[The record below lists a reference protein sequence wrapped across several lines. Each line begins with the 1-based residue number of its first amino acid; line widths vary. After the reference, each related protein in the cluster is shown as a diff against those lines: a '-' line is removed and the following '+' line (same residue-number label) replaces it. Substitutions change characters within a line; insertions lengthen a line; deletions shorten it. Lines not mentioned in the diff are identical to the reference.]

1 MSNSSPKKKFNHR
14 LLVSGF
20 GCLLVVLHYFIFSQ
34 FLPNAN
40 GKLGHDHSYNFPLLL
55 DGYYWF
61 LNNGFLTAPW
71 FTPSFCGGMPLL
83 ANPANFYFSLPQ
95 FFTFFINPLSS
106 IKLTFILFA
115 GLGFWGFY
123 WLLHRIFHTHVWT
136 ALLGGTLFL
145 FNGFY
150 AHRFIIGHME
160 FHSFMLVPLLAYV
173 LIKPIQ
179 TERFHW
185 RWHLGRDGIIG
196 ALLISY
202 MFHSGMTQII
212 IPAMMAVILIALIQG
227 ILEAPHSTL
236 IWFWIKF
243 VFASIFSLSLSA
255 AKLVGAF
262 SFLSSF
268 PRDTYLLPGV
278 DGVFKLLFL
287 AGKILTFGGVYVAPE
302 ERLSNNQWALGRH
315 EFEFG
320 LTVVPFVI
328 IGLGLLFSIPS
339 LRAAVRQRI
348 RLKPC
353 VYLFFITFLLVIP
366 LLLNFYSP
374 AWNQVLKS
382 IPIIQNLSNLLRWFI
397 MYIPIV
403 ALLTAVAIEK
413 SDWFKRQRRLVVL
426 ISIGIIIVLNI
437 TTERDYYHSET
448 YDPNPIL
455 GAYAHAK
462 NTRTPPTIS
471 HIGVY
476 EDAWGKAIRP
486 LFRNDALINGHSQ
499 LLCYEPMF
507 GFLLE
512 FFPFK
517 TIRSGP
523 TVSANGELLNLKNP
537 ACYLYSKEN
546 QCVPGDHFRVDQIQQ
561 AQKFINFRPFHYEIS
576 TAQKFANLLNLA
588 ALWSV
593 ILFGGGYC
601 VFMIG
606 PKIRKQRTDP
616 QSKRPRAAIKRKRR
630 GH

>member
-1 MSNSSPKKKFNHR
+1 MQISNSFLKNIFNHR
-14 LLVSGF
+14 LLIAGF

-61 LNNGFLTAPW
+61 LNNGFLTVPW

-83 ANPANFYFSLPQ
+83 ANPATFYLSLPQ
-95 FFTFFINPLSS
+95 LFSFFINPLSS

-115 GLGFWGFY
+115 GIGFWGFY

-160 FHSFMLVPLLAYV
+160 FHSFMLVPLVAYL

-179 TERFHW
+179 TERIHW
-185 RWHLGRDGIIG
+185 RWHLGRDVIMG

-202 MFHSGMTQII
+202 MFYSGMTQII
-212 IPAMMAVILIALIQG
+212 IPTMMVVILIGLIQG
-227 ILEAPHSTL
+227 ILESPHFNL
-236 IWFWIKF
+236 KWFSIKF
-243 VFASIFSLSLSA
+243 AFASIFSLSLSA
-255 AKLVGAF
+255 SKLVGAL

-278 DGVFKLLFL
+278 DGVFKLILL
-287 AGKILTFGGVYVAPE
+287 AGKILTFGGIYIAPE
-302 ERLSNNQWALGRH
+302 EGLSNNQWPMGRH
-315 EFEFG
+315 EYEFG

-339 LRAAVRQRI
+339 LRAAVRQHI
-348 RLKPC
+348 QLKSC
-353 VYLFFITFLLVIP
+353 LYLFFITFLLMIP

-382 IPIIQNLSNLLRWFI
+382 IPIVQNLSNLLRWFI
-397 MYIPIV
+397 MYIPTI

-426 ISIGIIIVLNI
+426 ISIGIIIVLNV

-455 GAYAHAK
+455 GAYARTK
-462 NTRTPPTIS
+462 IKRTPPTIS
-471 HIGVY
+471 HIIVY
-476 EDAWGKAIRP
+476 ENAAGEIVRP

-499 LLCYEPMF
+499 LLCYEPIF
-507 GFLLE
+507 GFRLE

-517 TIRSGP
+517 TIRPDP
-523 TVSANGELLNLKNP
+523 TLSANGEVLNLKNP
-537 ACYLYSKEN
+537 ACYLYPKEN
-546 QCVPGDHFRVDQIQQ
+546 QCVPGDHFRVDQKQE

-576 TAQKFANLLNLA
+576 TAQKIANLLNLA

-601 VFMIG
+601 FFIIG
-606 PKIRKQRTDP
+606 PKIRKQLT
-616 QSKRPRAAIKRKRR
+616 IKPD
-630 GH
+630 GSI